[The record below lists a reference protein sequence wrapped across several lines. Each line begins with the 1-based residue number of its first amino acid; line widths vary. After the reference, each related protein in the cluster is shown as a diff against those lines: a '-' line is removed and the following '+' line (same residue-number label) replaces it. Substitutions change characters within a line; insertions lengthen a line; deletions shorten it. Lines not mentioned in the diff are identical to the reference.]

1 MINTD
6 MKPQLPS
13 IHNYKLT
20 EETDGV
26 TRIECLEWSRIDL
39 EAFLD
44 EECLNPVQI
53 PGGFYVEAGFDEVCE
68 VFEGL
73 EGKFL
78 TEASAVR
85 KMVVRGGKRMVI
97 FKCAPGQKKVKRQCV
112 RRPGAELAKMKRRAK
127 MSARKSKGKRSSANR
142 KRKISMK
149 RRRGIPTK
157 RK

>member
-1 MINTD
+1 

-13 IHNYKLT
+13 IHNYKLV

-39 EAFLD
+39 EAFLE
-44 EECLNPVQI
+44 EECLNPTQI

-73 EGKFL
+73 EGGFL
-78 TEASAVR
+78 TEASAMRKVVVR
-85 KMVVRGGKRMVI
+85 KGRRMII
-97 FKCAPGQKKVKRQCV
+97 FKCRPGQKKVKRQCV
-112 RRPGAELAKMKRRAK
+112 RRPGAELAKMKRRAR
-127 MSARKSKGKRSSANR
+127 MSARKSKGKRSSSNR

-149 RRRGIPTK
+149 RRKGIPPS